1 VKGGLE
7 IVSFESNNNNNN
19 NNDNNSN
26 NLSSFNIDFILK

>member
-1 VKGGLE
+1 MKGGLE